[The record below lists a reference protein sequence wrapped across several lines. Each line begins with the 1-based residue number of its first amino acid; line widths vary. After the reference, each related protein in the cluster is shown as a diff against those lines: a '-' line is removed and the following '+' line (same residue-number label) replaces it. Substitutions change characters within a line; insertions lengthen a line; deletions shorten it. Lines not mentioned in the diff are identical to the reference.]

1 MATAPLQTVAPLE
14 GTTKVDEKMTFEPER
29 LSYISANSIA
39 EQVCDCVGND
49 VSGKVVVIVD
59 LATLADFGNLQS
71 SYLTLA
77 QITAEYE
84 ALNTHAN
91 STSTRLALAGPKEI
105 AGVKELAPVPA
116 AAVPLVAP
124 AAAAV
129 SAALGLVSL
138 FRQDV
143 EYHGA
148 ATTVDGLAFSLALA
162 GFLKAAGAKTV
173 YLPDLMV
180 IRKTQHAAASLYPRV
195 EKLEKAKAEAWQ
207 AAGPL
212 ISRLVDLEGQ
222 LDTATK
228 ANDKKE
234 LSDRSREV
242 SFLRREL
249 DPMMTALSQAD
260 QRLSALQAQWG
271 QADKAGLSILARLL
285 RAEALLAVD
294 GATFVHAAVV
304 SNGGHIRT
312 TRSLWR
318 TFITGDGVQ
327 FMGGAVVRWG
337 LLAGDGSVEK
347 SGIVTTDRRRN
358 A

>member
-1 MATAPLQTVAPLE
+1 M
-14 GTTKVDEKMTFEPER
+14 VDDKMTFEPER
-29 LSYISANSIA
+29 LSYVSANFLA
-39 EQVCDCVGND
+39 EQVCGCVAKE
-49 VSGKVVVIVD
+49 VFGKVIVIVD
-59 LATLADFGNLQS
+59 VATLADFGNLQS

-84 ALNTHAN
+84 ALNTHAS
-91 STSTRLALAGPKEI
+91 STGARFEI
-105 AGVKELAPVPA
+105 ATPTEITEVKQLVPVPP
-116 AAVPLVAP
+116 AAVPFVAP
-124 AAAAV
+124 VATAV

-148 ATTVDGLAFSLALA
+148 ATTIDGLAFSLALA
-162 GFLKAAGAKTV
+162 GFLKTAGAETV
-173 YLPDLMV
+173 FLPDLMV
-180 IRKTQHAAASLYPRV
+180 MRKMHDAAGSLHAHV
-195 EKLEKAKAEAWQ
+195 EMLEKAKAEAWQ
-207 AAGPL
+207 AASPL

-228 ANDKKE
+228 ANDKKAI
-234 LSDRSREV
+234 SDRSQEV
-242 SFLRREL
+242 SLLRREL
-249 DPMMTALSQAD
+249 DPMLTALSQAD

-271 QADKAGLSILARLL
+271 QMDKAGLSILARLL
-285 RAEALLAVD
+285 RAETLLAIDSVV
-294 GATFVHAAVV
+294 FLHAAVV

-318 TFITGDGVQ
+318 TLFTGDGVQ

-337 LLAGDGSVEK
+337 LLAGDGSVDK
-347 SGIVTTDRRRN
+347 SGIVSTDTRTY